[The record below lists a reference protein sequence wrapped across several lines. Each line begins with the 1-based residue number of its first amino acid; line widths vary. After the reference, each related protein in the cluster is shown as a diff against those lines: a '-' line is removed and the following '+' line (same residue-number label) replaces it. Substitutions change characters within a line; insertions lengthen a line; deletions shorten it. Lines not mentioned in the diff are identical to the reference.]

1 MSHDYQMEKTKPK
14 SLRGEEGETSIM
26 VEAAAGQCQ

>member
-14 SLRGEEGETSIM
+14 SLRGEEGDTSIM
-26 VEAAAGQCQ
+26 AEAATGQCQ